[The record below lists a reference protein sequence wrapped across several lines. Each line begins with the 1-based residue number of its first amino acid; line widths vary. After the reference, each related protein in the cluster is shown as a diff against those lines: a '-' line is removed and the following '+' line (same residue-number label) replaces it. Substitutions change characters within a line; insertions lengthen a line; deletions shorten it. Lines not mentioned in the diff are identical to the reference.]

1 MGRNSHQVSG
11 ETNSRNYFDQEIGSV
26 KKKWKE
32 KLPVALI
39 YPNRYNLGM
48 SNLGLQLVYRLLNQ
62 DPSIVAERVF
72 LPASG
77 TKPLSVESGR
87 PLSDFPLL
95 LFSISFEQDY
105 QHLVALLDMV
115 GIPPLTAKRTK
126 QCQKISAKRQNGL
139 PLVIAGGV
147 ATFINPEPLAPFV
160 DLFIIGEAEPV
171 LPKLMTQ
178 ISADIDTIDKENLLI
193 KLASNFSSCYVPS
206 FYEEE
211 YGSKGQLLSISPKAG
226 FNSIP
231 ERIKKVTLPSPGEFA
246 GHSEILT
253 PEAEFSDLFMTELG
267 RGCSQGCRFCAAG
280 FIYRPP
286 RLWSADS
293 IVNSLATRPDRSKRV
308 GLLGM
313 EMARSENLVQ
323 IADFLLEESCSLSF
337 SSLRADKISPS
348 LLKLL
353 GKSNLKSAAIAP
365 DGASERLRRVINKG
379 ITEKDVLLAAE
390 NLIISGIKNLKLYFM
405 IGLPTETSADL
416 EEMVDLIKKVKAKM
430 LELGRIRGQLS
441 NLTLSVNCFIPKPW
455 TPFQFHP
462 VDPVATWKQKLKFL
476 RSKIA
481 GEPNIKFNNEKP
493 ENAFFQAVLARGD
506 RQVGKALL
514 TMVQNSCTWKQAF
527 KIEHINAEDY
537 VLRKRTLEEVFPWE
551 IIDHGI
557 DRKHLWA
564 EYQKALLGKKTVPC
578 DTEKCK
584 RCGVC

>member
-11 ETNSRNYFDQEIGSV
+11 ETNSRHYFDQEIGSV
-26 KKKWKE
+26 KKKWKD

-115 GIPPLTAKRTK
+115 GIPPLTVNRTK

-171 LPKLMTQ
+171 LPQVMTQ
-178 ISADIDTIDKENLLI
+178 ISADIDTIDKENLLL
-193 KLASNFSSCYVPS
+193 KLASTFSSCYVPS
-206 FYEEE
+206 FYEEK

-267 RGCSQGCRFCAAG
+267 RGCSRGCRFCAAG

-430 LELGRIRGQLS
+430 LELGRIKGQLS

-514 TMVQNSCTWKQAF
+514 TMVQNRCTWKQAF
-527 KIEHINAEDY
+527 KVEHINAEDY

-557 DRKHLWA
+557 DRKYLWA
-564 EYQKALLGKKTVPC
+564 EYKKALLGKKTVPC
-578 DTEKCK
+578 DTDKCK

>member
-1 MGRNSHQVSG
+1 
-11 ETNSRNYFDQEIGSV
+11 
-26 KKKWKE
+26 
-32 KLPVALI
+32 
-39 YPNRYNLGM
+39 
-48 SNLGLQLVYRLLNQ
+48 
-62 DPSIVAERVF
+62 
-72 LPASG
+72 
-77 TKPLSVESGR
+77 
-87 PLSDFPLL
+87 
-95 LFSISFEQDY
+95 
-105 QHLVALLDMV
+105 
-115 GIPPLTAKRTK
+115 
-126 QCQKISAKRQNGL
+126 
-139 PLVIAGGV
+139 LVIAGGV
-147 ATFINPEPLAPFV
+147 ATFINPEPLASFV

-171 LPKLMTQ
+171 LPQVMTQ
-178 ISADIDTIDKENLLI
+178 ISADIDTVDKENLLL
-193 KLASNFSSCYVPS
+193 KLASTFSSCYVPS

-211 YGSKGQLLSISPKAG
+211 YDSKGQLLSISPKAG

-231 ERIKKVTLPSPGEFA
+231 GRIKKTTLSSPGEFA

-267 RGCSQGCRFCAAG
+267 RGCSRGCRFCAAG

-337 SSLRADKISPS
+337 SSLRADKINPS

-430 LELGRIRGQLS
+430 LELGRIKGQLS

-476 RSKIA
+476 RSEIA
-481 GEPNIKFNNEKP
+481 GVPNIKFNNEKP

-506 RQVGKALL
+506 RKVGMALL
-514 TMVQNSCTWKQAF
+514 TMVQNRCTWKQAF
-527 KIEHINAEDY
+527 KIEQIQAENY
-537 VLRKRTLEEVFPWE
+537 VLRKRTLEEAFPWE

-557 DRKHLWA
+557 DRKYLWA

-578 DTEKCK
+578 DTAKCK